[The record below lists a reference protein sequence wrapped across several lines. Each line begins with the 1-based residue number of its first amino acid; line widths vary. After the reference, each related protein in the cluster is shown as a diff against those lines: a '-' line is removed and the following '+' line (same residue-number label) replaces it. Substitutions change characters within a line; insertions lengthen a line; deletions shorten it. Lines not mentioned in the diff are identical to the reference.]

1 MDAGCNPIVIVVP
14 EGWIDRARE
23 LTGAIGEPTFVIGGD
38 SRQASVAN
46 GLEAVVSKRVIV
58 QDAARPF
65 VTADLIARVLA
76 ALGDADAAIAAVALS
91 DTLKRV
97 ERGPGDALTVLET
110 VDRVSL
116 WRAQTPGAFDTEAL
130 RAAHA
135 KADAEGFVG
144 TDESQLIERYGGRI
158 AIVPGSV
165 DNIKLTYSEDFAL
178 AEAIVK
184 ARS

>member
-1 MDAGCNPIVIVVP
+1 MIAVP
-14 EGWIDRARE
+14 DGWIDKARE
-23 LTGAIGEPTFVIGGD
+23 LTATVGEPTFVIGGD

-46 GLEAVVSKRVIV
+46 GLEAVSSERVIV

-65 VTADLIARVLA
+65 VTADLVERVLG
-76 ALGDADAAIAAVALS
+76 ALGDADAAIAAVPLT
-91 DTLKRV
+91 DTLKRGV
-97 ERGPGDALTVLET
+97 RGPGDAVIVQAT
-110 VDRVSL
+110 VDRESL
-116 WRAQTPGAFDTEAL
+116 WRAQTPGAFATEAL

-158 AIVPGSV
+158 VIVTGSP
-165 DNIKLTYSEDFAL
+165 DNIKLTYPEDFAL
-178 AEAIVK
+178 AEAIVE